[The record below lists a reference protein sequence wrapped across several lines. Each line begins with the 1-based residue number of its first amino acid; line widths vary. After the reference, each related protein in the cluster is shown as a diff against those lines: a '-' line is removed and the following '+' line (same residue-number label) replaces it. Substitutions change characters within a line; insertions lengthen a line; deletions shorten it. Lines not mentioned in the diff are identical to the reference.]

1 MRRLAGFTRAE
12 GMRVRVFDADREQAP
27 ASSPQGGVLIPRQLL
42 RRVGQGPLHPLLS
55 FCQRKKKAFV
65 GRGARR
71 GENSD
76 NGAESRRS
84 HSSAKADH
92 RFNEAPTPHHAP
104 FSPTPPAP
112 SPGPGPWAPA
122 AWQPHR
128 QQGGCSLC
136 LGPGGWFQSVGPPAE
151 KVGGQRQH
159 LRQTAEHFQNWWE
172 TRKAQPGRDPNK
184 GQQSRQFPS
193 GTTDSREEGQRAL
206 GTSKQPMRGAW
217 ERPENREPAPR
228 AERSTCEART
238 TCWGAAVKTACGA
251 HADRAAPG

>member
-1 MRRLAGFTRAE
+1 MASQLKEVNRMRRLASFTRAE

-92 RFNEAPTPHHAP
+92 RFNEAPTPPGSLLTHPTRPIPRPRPLGTCSLAAP
-104 FSPTPPAP
+104 PPA
-112 SPGPGPWAPA
+112 GRV
-122 AWQPHR
+122 QP
-128 QQGGCSLC
+128 
-136 LGPGGWFQSVGPPAE
+136 V
-151 KVGGQRQH
+151 
-159 LRQTAEHFQNWWE
+159 
-172 TRKAQPGRDPNK
+172 
-184 GQQSRQFPS
+184 SRARRLVPKC
-193 GTTDSREEGQRAL
+193 G
-206 GTSKQPMRGAW
+206 
-217 ERPENREPAPR
+217 APR
-228 AERSTCEART
+228 REGRRSE
-238 TCWGAAVKTACGA
+238 
-251 HADRAAPG
+251 AAPKTDG

>member
-1 MRRLAGFTRAE
+1 MASQLKEVNRMRRLAGFTRAE

-92 RFNEAPTPHHAP
+92 RFNEAPTPPLLPSHPPHP
-104 FSPTPPAP
+104 PHPPAP
-112 SPGPGPWAPA
+112 APGHLQPGSPTASREGAACVSGPAVGSKVW
-122 AWQPHR
+122 
-128 QQGGCSLC
+128 
-136 LGPGGWFQSVGPPAE
+136 GPP
-151 KVGGQRQH
+151 QR
-159 LRQTAEHFQNWWE
+159 RSEV
-172 TRKAQPGRDPNK
+172 
-184 GQQSRQFPS
+184 
-193 GTTDSREEGQRAL
+193 
-206 GTSKQPMRGAW
+206 RG
-217 ERPENREPAPR
+217 
-228 AERSTCEART
+228 ST
-238 TCWGAAVKTACGA
+238 
-251 HADRAAPG
+251 